1 MKKGIYILC
10 ILMGILLFT
19 GCQRKYRITFVYED
33 GEEILSFKVEKG
45 ASIGYPSLQ
54 QEEGYY
60 YEWSKT
66 PSELTDIKSNIEVI
80 AVKKECQ
87 KICRYYIDEKLVKEE
102 TTNYFQTVDAPSI
115 PEYAKNFKWI
125 ETKTF
130 QNAIYYFD
138 YVLEYETQYHVCFQ
152 YEDGTIIASI
162 DVDESGTVSF
172 PPLKDA
178 GVGYY
183 YEWNKTSEELTN
195 IMHDIDVVAIKKECQ
210 KICIYYFDETILKEE
225 QASYYTKIETPEYP
239 TDVKNPRW
247 VETIAF
253 EKNIYYFTYRLEYD
267 SKLGTIVYYDG
278 TQKLDLMPNTYWT
291 NETIQLPTYEKE
303 NAEFIGWFVSDIS
316 LCRYNVYTGTTD
328 GELVLYARFVSKDTP
343 IELPKSMYTFTEIKK
358 IPHSSG
364 NGTYVYQ
371 PVMPDDIPI
380 TSVTQYDWSTS
391 DTSIATVSAYSSIT
405 AKKAGFCVLTATL
418 KTDASVTINC
428 LIKVSTEGVSYSTL
442 EEANAPSIVEVT
454 FVDREGE
461 ILEKQFVKKG
471 QYAIPPIPPLYE
483 RFAFCGW
490 SQDIYNITED
500 TTIQAMY
507 TTGTN
512 PYAGKKFAIIG
523 DSIST
528 YQDYIPEGYASF
540 YPYPTADIYD
550 VNQTW
555 WMQSINRLGG
565 SLFINNSYSG
575 SCVSTGGS
583 SAATNDTRLSQLKV
597 GHEQPDVIFVYMGSN
612 DCASIYVSLD
622 SFQTAYQIMI
632 AKLKKLCPHSEII
645 VCTLPTTL
653 FYSKQNQDDYNQVIL
668 NCATEHNLK
677 IIHLDEL
684 DISNHLVDSAHP
696 LQSGMNL
703 IADKVVEDIL
713 KQ

>member
-1 MKKGIYILC
+1 MKKGIYIS
-10 ILMGILLFT
+10 ILMGILLLT

-45 ASIGYPSLQ
+45 ASIGYPTVQ

-66 PSELTDIKSNIEVI
+66 PSELTDIKNNIEVVAI
-80 AVKKECQ
+80 KKECQ
-87 KICRYYIDEKLVKEE
+87 KICRYYIDECLVKEE

-138 YVLEYETQYHVCFQ
+138 YVLEY
-152 YEDGTIIASI
+152 D
-162 DVDESGTVSF
+162 
-172 PPLKDA
+172 
-178 GVGYY
+178 
-183 YEWNKTSEELTN
+183 
-195 IMHDIDVVAIKKECQ
+195 
-210 KICIYYFDETILKEE
+210 
-225 QASYYTKIETPEYP
+225 
-239 TDVKNPRW
+239 R
-247 VETIAF
+247 
-253 EKNIYYFTYRLEYD
+253 
-267 SKLGTIVYYDG
+267 KLGTIVYYDG
-278 TQKLDLMPNTYWT
+278 TQKLDLTPNTYWN

-303 NAEFIGWFVSDIS
+303 NAEFIGWFVSDLS

-328 GELVLYARFVSKDTP
+328 GELVLYARFVSRDTP

-371 PVMPDDIPI
+371 PVMPNDIPI
-380 TSVTQYDWSTS
+380 ASVTQYDWSTS

-418 KTDASVTINC
+418 KTDVSVTINC
-428 LIKVSTEGVSYSTL
+428 LIKVSNEGVFYSTL
-442 EEANAPSIVEVT
+442 EEANAPSVVEVT

-461 ILEKQFVKKG
+461 ILEKQFVKEG
-471 QYAIPPIPPLYE
+471 QYAIPPMPPLYE
-483 RFAFCGW
+483 GFAFCGW
-490 SQDIYNITED
+490 NQDIYNITED

-507 TTGTN
+507 TTGIN
-512 PYAGKKFAIIG
+512 PYVGKKFAIIG

-540 YPYPTADIYD
+540 YPYPTADIHD

-575 SCVSTGGS
+575 SCVSTEGS
-583 SAATNDTRLSQLKV
+583 SAATDDTRLSQLKI
-597 GHEQPDVIFVYMGSN
+597 GHEQPEVILIYMGSN

-622 SFQTAYQIMI
+622 SFQTAYQLMI

-653 FYSKQNQDDYNQVIL
+653 FYSKQNQNDYNQVIL
-668 NCATEHNLK
+668 DCATEHNLK

-703 IADKVVEDIL
+703 IAHKVVEDIL
-713 KQ
+713 KEIND